1 LHEVVI
7 TFSIYMFS
15 LYTLN
20 SDSIRLILGST
31 FNCALKHSKV
41 SASEIRADLKANA
54 LIRMILF
61 YWSDL
66 KTNVLIQ
73 RAFIWPYS

>member
-20 SDSIRLILGST
+20 SDSIRLILVST
-31 FNCALKHSKV
+31 FNCALKHSKAI
-41 SASEIRADLKANA
+41 ASDIRADSKANA

-66 KTNVLIQ
+66 KTNVLIR